1 MLGKSRSGFLLRF
14 VKGADQN
21 WNLGEQEEYMQI
33 RSPFQ
38 SVVGRSQVV
47 AWFGLGVVGLFGWGP
62 VVIILLISG
71 NQLMTQQAGRTGGV
85 IQSTAAAAEGAR
97 RQTGTFA
104 GDGKEEYPNPEPGE
118 IFVNREP
125 TKETLNTRIPGQKMS
140 ITILLIFGIYP
151 LHNSGLEVGLV

>member
-38 SVVGRSQVV
+38 SVVGRSQFEV
-47 AWFGLGVVGLFGWGP
+47 WFGLGVVGLFGWGP

-125 TKETLNTRIPGQKMS
+125 TKET
-140 ITILLIFGIYP
+140 
-151 LHNSGLEVGLV
+151 

>member
-1 MLGKSRSGFLLRF
+1 MPDYLIPDPGQTQCGGKSRSGFLLRF
-14 VKGADQN
+14 VKRADKN
-21 WNLGEQEEYMQI
+21 WNLGGQEEYMQI

-62 VVIILLISG
+62 VVNILLISG
-71 NQLMTQQAGRTGGV
+71 NQLMSQQAGRTGGV

-104 GDGKEEYPNPEPGE
+104 GDGKEEYLNPEPGE

-125 TKETLNTRIPGQKMS
+125 TKET
-140 ITILLIFGIYP
+140 
-151 LHNSGLEVGLV
+151 